1 MPQPPSGNDTES
13 RSRQRGIKRGRPT
26 GGDRS
31 ARERLLDAGRQLLSE
46 RGSSGVTVREIA
58 QRAGVHP
65 ALLHY
70 YFETKSGLF
79 AALVERV
86 HERLSGALRA
96 LVPAG
101 SAAERLEQWVRTCA
115 DVVAEDP
122 YVCRLLLQELVQPD
136 ESTSLARSI
145 RDLISAQLHDIV
157 ADGVQAGEFQALT
170 TAVSLAEVAPQLICF
185 LLLAPLASAPYS
197 AARMR
202 TWAAQASRLILSGLQ
217 GDVASA

>member
-1 MPQPPSGNDTES
+1 M
-13 RSRQRGIKRGRPT
+13 RRGRPT

-86 HERLSGALRA
+86 HERLSAALSA
-96 LVPAG
+96 LAPGG
-101 SAAERLEQWVRTCA
+101 SASERLDQWVRTCA
-115 DVVAEDP
+115 NVVAEDP

-145 RDLISAQLHDIV
+145 RELISAQLADIV
-157 ADGVQAGEFQALT
+157 QDGVQAGEFHALNPT
-170 TAVSLAEVAPQLICF
+170 VSLADVAPQLICF
-185 LLLAPLASAPYS
+185 LLLAPLGTAAYS
-197 AARMR
+197 PARMR
-202 TWAAQASRLILSGLQ
+202 VWGTQAARLILHGLQ
-217 GDVASA
+217 GEVASA

>member
-1 MPQPPSGNDTES
+1 M
-13 RSRQRGIKRGRPT
+13 
-26 GGDRS
+26 
-31 ARERLLDAGRQLLSE
+31 
-46 RGSSGVTVREIA
+46 REIA
-58 QRAGVHP
+58 LRAGVHP

-86 HERLSGALRA
+86 HERLSVALRA
-96 LVPAG
+96 LVTAG
-101 SAAERLEQWVRTCA
+101 SAGERLEQWVRTCA

-145 RDLISAQLHDIV
+145 RELISAQLRDIV
-157 ADGVQAGEFQALT
+157 HDGVQAGEFRALAP
-170 TAVSLAEVAPQLICF
+170 AVSLADVAPQLICF
-185 LLLAPLASAPYS
+185 LLLAPLANAPYT

-202 TWAAQASRLILSGLQ
+202 TWATQASRLIVHGLQ
-217 GDVASA
+217 GELASA

>member
-1 MPQPPSGNDTES
+1 M
-13 RSRQRGIKRGRPT
+13 
-26 GGDRS
+26 
-31 ARERLLDAGRQLLSE
+31 LDAGRQLLSE

-86 HERLSGALRA
+86 HERLSTSLLALA
-96 LVPAG
+96 PGG
-101 SAAERLEQWVRTCA
+101 SAVERLEQWVRTCA

-145 RDLISAQLHDIV
+145 RDLISAQLRDIV
-157 ADGVQAGEFQALT
+157 HDGVQAGEFGALAP
-170 TAVSLAEVAPQLICF
+170 AVSLADVAPQLICF
-185 LLLAPLASAPYS
+185 LLLAPLANAPYS

-202 TWAAQASRLILSGLQ
+202 TWAAQASRLILYGLR
-217 GDVASA
+217 GEAASA